1 MKMFWMAAAMAMSA
15 VAASGAAAP
24 DAKIERISAQL
35 YYESTGT
42 LSVDVMADPHF
53 TLFNTVIGEGDAREP
68 ANDVLVSVSMAVPI
82 ADANLNGTLVL
93 TVKDDKGK
101 VLAKR
106 SMPGLLA
113 IGGHVHKGVFLHDV
127 GCAGDL
133 SIEARYG
140 TQKKTGTVPMTCG
153 E

>member
-1 MKMFWMAAAMAMSA
+1 VALSA

-24 DAKIERISAQL
+24 DAQIERISAQL

-42 LSVDVMADPHF
+42 LSRDVMAAPYF
-53 TLFNTVIGEGDAREP
+53 TLFNTVIGEGDAQEP
-68 ANDVLVSVSMAVPI
+68 ANDVLISVSMAVPN
-82 ADANLNGTLVL
+82 ADANLTGTLVL

-106 SMPGLLA
+106 TMPGLLA

-127 GCAGDL
+127 GCIGDL